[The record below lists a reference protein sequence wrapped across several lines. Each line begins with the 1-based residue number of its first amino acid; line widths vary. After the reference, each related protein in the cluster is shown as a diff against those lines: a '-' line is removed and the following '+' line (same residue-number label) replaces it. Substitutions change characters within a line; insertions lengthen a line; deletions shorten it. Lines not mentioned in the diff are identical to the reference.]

1 MALQVTRRLAA
12 DAQHVAQVSQAGY
25 GGSRG
30 YGADETAHRDA
41 VGVDQLRT
49 DLLTDLQQLLPQSL
63 LRMALSL
70 AVVKL
75 EQTGFNL
82 HPFEFTLQRSGATDG
97 HDEIEGGGLQLRQ
110 DGQQRAFPTIECG
123 ILTKN
128 QSSEGVAGTGRV
140 TSPVVR
146 SWNRNRMVNV
156 ARATSPVS
164 EQAVTR

>member
-25 GGSRG
+25 GGSRC

-49 DLLTDLQQLLPQSL
+49 DLLTDPQQLLPQSL

-75 EQTGFNL
+75 EQAGCNMHL
-82 HPFEFTLQRSGATDG
+82 LEFTLQGSGTTDG
-97 HDEIEGGGLQLRQ
+97 HNDIEGGGL
-110 DGQQRAFPTIECG
+110 
-123 ILTKN
+123 
-128 QSSEGVAGTGRV
+128 
-140 TSPVVR
+140 
-146 SWNRNRMVNV
+146 
-156 ARATSPVS
+156 
-164 EQAVTR
+164 